1 MDRGDRMESKRSVRP
16 EDESHWP
23 SDTEESVF
31 ASEIGDGSGDLEV

>member
-1 MDRGDRMESKRSVRP
+1 MDRGNKMEFKRSVEP

-23 SDTEESVF
+23 SDTEESDF